1 MFLTL
6 LFAQLSSGE
15 SCYFPYVFCTT
26 INQKINFLSPLPLEN
41 HAIIK
46 PVHAVV
52 DKYRFVVSLSIGGK
66 ENWDLILGFR
76 LSRDFTIW
84 LVCQFID
91 VACGDGLSNFLAPFD
106 LGLNQQIIEGTKN
119 LGMALGCLQFS
130 SAGPFYAYCFS
141 LGTSYINFMF
151 FLRVVNLSFYTWN

>member
-84 LVCQFID
+84 LVC
-91 VACGDGLSNFLAPFD
+91 
-106 LGLNQQIIEGTKN
+106 
-119 LGMALGCLQFS
+119 
-130 SAGPFYAYCFS
+130 
-141 LGTSYINFMF
+141 
-151 FLRVVNLSFYTWN
+151 